1 MAHAGIRTLFA
12 VLEVV
17 RPAVTR
23 PGFENLV
30 VVFGGWVLT
39 AGTHAI
45 TAALVASAV
54 AGRRHHEAFHRFF
67 SRGTWSPDAW
77 GRRLLELALRLV
89 PEGGPIRF
97 AIDDTL
103 APKKGAHVFGLGTHI
118 DAVRSTRKHRVFCFG
133 HCWVI
138 AAILVRVPFS
148 QRTWALPILFRL
160 YRNTKEC
167 ERRGD
172 VHRKKTE
179 LAREMIDLLAEW
191 LGDRRIIVTADVAY
205 CNDTVTRDLAPQVW
219 LCGSMRPDA
228 VLTEAPPL
236 RQGPSPA
243 GRPRKRGAVLR
254 KPAQLARDGRTPWKT
269 CVADLYGQKRRVEY
283 KECVGQWYRACG
295 TRLLKII
302 VVREQQGKLGV
313 RVFFSMDPTWT
324 AQQVLETY
332 AQRWA
337 IEVTFRDM
345 KQQFGFADSSARKQA
360 AVERT
365 APFVGLS
372 YTMLVLWCAL
382 NPCAITLSAPPLR
395 PWYPHKRGLSFADVL
410 RGAQRT
416 LAECDILDLASYYD
430 NLHNIAS
437 AGAPAGSYSGAARRK
452 RIPAPLKKAA

>member
-1 MAHAGIRTLFA
+1 MAHVGIRTLLA

-39 AGTHAI
+39 AGTHAV

-77 GRRLLELALRLV
+77 GRRLLEVALRLV
-89 PEGGPIRF
+89 PAEGPVRVVV
-97 AIDDTL
+97 DDTL
-103 APKKGAHVFGLGTHI
+103 APKKGAHVFGLGTHV
-118 DAVRSTRKHRVFCFG
+118 DGVRSTRKHRVFCFG
-133 HCWVI
+133 HCWVVV
-138 AAILVRVPFS
+138 AILVRVPFS
-148 QRTWALPILFRL
+148 ERTWALPLLFRL
-160 YRNTKEC
+160 YRNKKDC
-167 ERRGD
+167 AKRAH
-172 VHRKKTE
+172 VYRKKTE

-191 LGDRRIIVTADVAY
+191 LGERRIIVTADVAY

-219 LCGSMRPDA
+219 LCGAMRPDA
-228 VLTEAPPL
+228 VLTDAPPA
-236 RQGPSPA
+236 REGSAPS

-254 KPAQLARDGRTPWKT
+254 KPAHLARDGRTPWKT
-269 CVADLYGQKRRVEY
+269 CVAELYGQKRTVEY

-295 TRLLKII
+295 TRLLKVV
-302 VVREQQGKLGV
+302 VVREQQGKIGV
-313 RVFFSMDPTWT
+313 RVFFSMNPTWT

-372 YTMLVLWCAL
+372 YSMLILWCAL
-382 NPCAITLSAPPLR
+382 NPCAVTLSAPPLR

-416 LAECDILDLASYYD
+416 LSAYDILDLASD
-430 NLHNIAS
+430 SGNLHKTPR
-437 AGAPAGSYSGAARRK
+437 APAPCVPRRGRTQQERTRDQLKMAA
-452 RIPAPLKKAA
+452 